1 MLLSLSSVTR
11 YSSSKGGPKAT
22 LLLIG
27 AIWLIIMSPII
38 LPILWG
44 YQFIVEGKQQKGVVN
59 FAEWTR
65 TGQHYLWFAQI
76 TCPTTLTL
84 SLTDRYKHSAKL
96 KAIFQDTINT
106 EFSLLNTEEHFEGT
120 VSNTAVQGAKFPLP
134 CLTFTKRC
142 AERKTAP
149 QPNFLLTF

>member
-1 MLLSLSSVTR
+1 MLLSLFSVTR
-11 YSSSKGGPKAT
+11 YSSSKGGSKAT

-44 YQFIVEGKQQKGVVN
+44 YQFIVEEKQQGLWILLHGWGRANIICDLLKSPVVP
-59 FAEWTR
+59 AS
-65 TGQHYLWFAQI
+65 
-76 TCPTTLTL
+76 L

-106 EFSLLNTEEHFEGT
+106 EFSLLNAEEHFEGP